1 MQIKIKKLKEEAVIP
16 SYGTDFSAG
25 LDLTATSLEKVD
37 KGEYGYYE
45 YGTGL
50 AFEIPEG
57 FVGLIYPRSSIS
69 KTGHILANSVAV
81 IDSDYRGEV
90 MFRFKTIG
98 DSKEYNVGD
107 KIGQLIVMPYPKI
120 EFKLVD
126 ELKDTKRGSGG
137 FGHTGS

>member
-69 KTGHILANSVAV
+69 KTGHILANSVGV

-98 DSKEYNVGD
+98 DSKEYNIGD
-107 KIGQLIVMPYPKI
+107 KIGQLIIMPYPKI
-120 EFKLVD
+120 EFELVD

>member
-107 KIGQLIVMPYPKI
+107 KIGQLIIMPYPKI
-120 EFKLVD
+120 EFELVD